1 MLKIKTKKR
10 FLASMLG
17 ATAVALPVIGGVAG
31 LVGGNNTFAAASN
44 FDQIPDENLKE
55 CIRTVWSYEKGT
67 VFPTSV
73 SNEQLASLHNF
84 GRWNGKTN
92 EYPCGGKS
100 IHSLEGV
107 NLLTGLTELTVD
119 RNSIES
125 MDLSNNK
132 ALTQLNAKNM
142 TDDAVGAEATTTMKG
157 VLKSVTLPS
166 GSALSGVTLR
176 WNALTSIDVSGD
188 TGLNYLD
195 VRGNNISTVKG
206 LENNSNIVGVAVM
219 NNKITSLDISKN
231 TKLEALKAQNN
242 PLDKLDITN
251 NKIMYN
257 LQLDADD
264 LVYTGVA
271 PVYNLSTEKFTY
283 DYSDFDFI
291 NDTIMVSGVEKQGN
305 KEYVSVS
312 GSKNYEIFNFDED
325 SMTLVANK
333 HGISQ
338 YARVS
343 QDTNPSPDASAI
355 NDQRSDFYDNHYLLE
370 LYGGVKH
377 GDDAHASGAMLVP
390 YPNYE
395 GAPDEVQTLVCSMM
409 NSDSCSVVI
418 PTIER
423 EGYTLLGWADEPTAT
438 TPKYN
443 SGDTMNITGYTE
455 IFAVWAKY
463 VLDFDA
469 NGGNGAPDRIGCTPE
484 SGEACQVTVPDTKP
498 TRDGYTFLGWGT
510 KKDDTEAKYK
520 PGDKIKLTGNTVLYA
535 VWAAN
540 KNVPGTPDTGANT
553 KENIVAN
560 TVIML
565 SMLPI
570 AGLGMMLGMKVL
582 RNKKSHRKFDN

>member
-31 LVGGNNTFAAASN
+31 LVGVNNTYADSSDITDANFRQCLIDIYNSVEGTSVTSLTNAQLAGMTDLSVQHGNNRYGCGDYHIS
-44 FDQIPDENLKE
+44 
-55 CIRTVWSYEKGT
+55 
-67 VFPTSV
+67 
-73 SNEQLASLHNF
+73 SL
-84 GRWNGKTN
+84 NG
-92 EYPCGGKS
+92 
-100 IHSLEGV
+100 V
-107 NLLTGLTELTVD
+107 DLLTGMTMFTID
-119 RNSIES
+119 HNSIETV
-125 MDLSNNK
+125 DLSNNK
-132 ALTQLNAKNM
+132 ALKLLNAKSM
-142 TDDAVGAEATTTMKG
+142 VDGGVDASINPDGSVVTNPSQG
-157 VLKSVTLPS
+157 VLKSITLPS
-166 GSALSGVTLR
+166 GSALGGVMLR
-176 WNALTSIDVSGD
+176 WNALTSIDVSGN
-188 TGLNYLD
+188 TGLKWFD
-195 VRGNNISTVKG
+195 VRGNSVSTVG
-206 LENNSNIVGVAVM
+206 ELGSNSNLESIAVID
-219 NNKITSLDISKN
+219 NKVSSLDVSKN
-231 TKLEALKAQNN
+231 AKLEALKAQGN
-242 PLDKLDITN
+242 PFSKLDITN
-251 NKIMYN
+251 NKTLYN
-257 LQLDADD
+257 LQLDEND

-271 PVYNLSTEKFTY
+271 PKYNLSTEKFTY
-283 DYSDFDFI
+283 DYSAFNFI
-291 NDTIMVSGVEKQGN
+291 SEKN
-305 KEYVSVS
+305 KALVDVT
-312 GSKNYEIFNFDED
+312 GSANKQAFSFDED
-325 SMTLVANK
+325 SMTLTANK
-333 HGISQ
+333 SGITQ
-338 YARVS
+338 YAKVM
-343 QDTNPSPDASAI
+343 QEENPISGKGYVYANTDKEDI
-355 NDQRSDFYDNHYLLE
+355 YDNHYLLE

-377 GDDAHASGAMLVP
+377 GDDTHASGAMLVP

-395 GAPDEVQTLVCSMM
+395 GAPDEIQTLVCSMM

-570 AGLGMMLGMKVL
+570 AGLGIMLGTKVL